1 MAEYID
7 AIFDNSNSTV
17 CDVYEDADAVVLA
30 IKNLLL
36 TRPGNYPENPQFGM
50 NIRKYQFEELDD
62 DTINSIKSELSY
74 QINKFIPVVD
84 TTNIEVTKFLKSNG
98 DEFNGIGVYVSVNI
112 NGDISDCHML
122 IMKENEEISTIVDV
136 SK

>member
-1 MAEYID
+1 MTQYID
-7 AIFDNSNSTV
+7 AVFDNISGSI

-36 TRPGNYPENPQFGM
+36 TRPGNYPESPQFGM
-50 NIRKYQFEELDD
+50 NIKKYQFEELDD

-74 QINKFIPVVD
+74 QINKFIPAID
-84 TTNIEVTKFLKSNG
+84 ITNIDVIKFLKSNG
-98 DEFNGIGVYVSVNI
+98 DDINGIGIYVSINI
-112 NGDISDCHML
+112 NGNISDCHIL
-122 IMKENEEISTIVDV
+122 TIKENEEISTIVDI